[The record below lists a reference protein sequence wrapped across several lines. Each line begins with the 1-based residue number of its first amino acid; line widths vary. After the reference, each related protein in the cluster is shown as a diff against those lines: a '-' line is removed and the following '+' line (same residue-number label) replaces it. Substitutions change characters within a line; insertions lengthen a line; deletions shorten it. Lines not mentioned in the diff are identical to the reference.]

1 MRYARSSL
9 EYKLEWPVGVNEN
22 IQAIEDASRDLAA
35 SWRRLQ
41 QAVAANTAGVP
52 KPGVKAEDI
61 TQLTDLARS
70 EINKATAAR
79 DATIKQAETYRKRA
93 DDLYKQAEQIVD

>member
-1 MRYARSSL
+1 MKRRGTHSL
-9 EYKLEWPVGVNEN
+9 
-22 IQAIEDASRDLAA
+22 
-35 SWRRLQ
+35 RRLQ

-52 KPGVKAEDI
+52 KPSVKAEDI

-93 DDLYKQAEQIVD
+93 DDLYKQAKQILDHARPTKR